1 MAEPFSYAV
10 LRLVPDIERGEQVN
24 VGVIV
29 FCRPLDFLG
38 ARTALD
44 DDRARALAP
53 DVDLDAAR
61 RHLWAIERIAAG
73 DPEAGPIAKLDTT
86 ARFHWLVAPAST
98 IVQPSEVHTGLCDDP
113 QACLDELFERLVG

>member
-86 ARFHWLVAPAST
+86 KRTVTERIPDKQLFVPLALLAAILFGLDLLLS
-98 IVQPSEVHTGLCDDP
+98 HT
-113 QACLDELFERLVG
+113 RLRRLP